1 MLAAFLCSI
10 AGFGRPA
17 THYCHAAHSSSAFP
31 GLNCRAWP
39 GCADAV
45 SDKILS
51 QHESPRCRIGLFWY
65 AHRAAQLGGAGA
77 GRGAANSE
85 AAPKLAQLNLA
96 AHGARRA
103 AAARGPGNPANAKC
117 SDRILAAQRAF
128 ATFSARAGWT
138 RAGPSPP
145 CTAARQAVPDP
156 LGGCAQ
162 HPGPWVG
169 WQVSSRA
176 LTHGQRRR
184 PPGAGALGRPLG
196 AGPQVYSPRAAA
208 GPSLCCCTDKA
219 RDGSAAVRRAL
230 PVVPLVREHAGSSC
244 PRGLCFR
251 ASGRATQAGLHAP
264 IGPAPQVTRRSR
276 CCCVAVLSDS
286 DHPGLRP
293 RRVPFLAPTVVV
305 KSC

>member
-1 MLAAFLCSI
+1 MS
-10 AGFGRPA
+10 
-17 THYCHAAHSSSAFP
+17 
-31 GLNCRAWP
+31 
-39 GCADAV
+39 
-45 SDKILS
+45 
-51 QHESPRCRIGLFWY
+51 
-65 AHRAAQLGGAGA
+65 GGAGA

-208 GPSLCCCTDKA
+208 GPSLCSCTDKA
-219 RDGSAAVRRAL
+219 GDGSAAVRRAL
-230 PVVPLVREHAGSSC
+230 PVVPLLREPTSSSC
-244 PRGLCFR
+244 PPRAAFLGFGPGGPGRPLCAHR
-251 ASGRATQAGLHAP
+251 PRTPGNTASPVLLCGSAVLLIIRVY
-264 IGPAPQVTRRSR
+264 GPAAS
-276 CCCVAVLSDS
+276 LSW
-286 DHPGLRP
+286 RP
-293 RRVPFLAPTVVV
+293 R
-305 KSC
+305 S